1 MKYLST
7 RDLRNRPGVVREMVQ
22 EGDVILTANGKPVAL
37 IVPIED
43 GDIERTAQ
51 VLRRARAQL
60 AVAGMRRSA
69 EQKGSARLTGTEIEA
84 EIRATRRAR
93 RRK

>member
-37 IVPIED
+37 IVPIEG

-60 AVAGMRRSA
+60 AVAGMRRLA

>member
-51 VLRRARAQL
+51 VLRRARVQL

-69 EQKGSARLTGTEIEA
+69 EQKGRARLTGTEIEA

>member
-7 RDLRNRPGVVREMVQ
+7 RDLRNRPGVVREIVQ
-22 EGDVILTANGKPVAL
+22 EGDVVLTANGKPVAL

-43 GDIERTAQ
+43 GDIERTTQ

-69 EQKGSARLTGTEIEA
+69 EQNSSARLTDKEIDG